1 MDTNGLG
8 KLGKY
13 LGDDQSKKNQKRV
26 DDFKVLGPVIQR
38 SMDVMR
44 KGFDTRI

>member
-1 MDTNGLG
+1 MDTKGLG

-26 DDFKVLGPVIQR
+26 DDFKVLGPVIER